1 MDREQARAE
10 YRKIL
15 AGVFRYHQ
23 AMDRHVTGIAMARMR
38 NGLV

>member
-15 AGVFRYHQ
+15 AVLSATIRRSTATSPALQ
-23 AMDRHVTGIAMARMR
+23 WRELR